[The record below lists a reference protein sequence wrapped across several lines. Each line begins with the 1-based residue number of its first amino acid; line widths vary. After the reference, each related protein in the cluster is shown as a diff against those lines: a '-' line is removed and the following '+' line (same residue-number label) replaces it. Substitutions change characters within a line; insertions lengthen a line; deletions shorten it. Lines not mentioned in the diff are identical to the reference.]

1 MKLKHKIQISFF
13 LISTTLLII
22 LSLDYIF
29 NKKPYRQKQN
39 LENNQRII
47 LPFKQLKET
56 YK

>member
-13 LISTTLLII
+13 LISAILLII
-22 LSLDYIF
+22 FSLDYIL
-29 NKKPYRQKQN
+29 NKKPYRQKEN

-56 YK
+56 YQ